1 MAINPILHQL
11 GFVDG
16 ERALIL
22 HADDLGMCQATLQAF
37 AELVECGL
45 ICSGSV
51 MVPCPSFPQIAAY
64 CRVHPRI
71 DMGVHLT
78 LTSEFDSY
86 RWGPVSTS
94 DPASGLLDNEGYFP
108 RWPERLHGAASPAA
122 IELELLAQIR
132 QALEA
137 GIDVTHLDLHMGC
150 LMHPDL
156 LPLYLRLACET
167 HLPALVW
174 HPTPWPLWGFDAA
187 AADEAIRR
195 IARYQ
200 RQGQPVFD
208 HLIELPL
215 NTPQERLAQVH
226 HVFDTLEPGL
236 TLLYFHPAVDTWE
249 LRAITPDWP
258 SRVADYEAF
267 KHPAIC
273 SHLRQA
279 GIHLLSY
286 RQLQEAR
293 QERRPDNQAE
303 PG

>member
-16 ERALIL
+16 ERALLL
-22 HADDLGMCQATLQAF
+22 HAEDLGMCQATLQAF

-64 CRVHPRI
+64 CRAHHRI

-122 IELELLAQIR
+122 IELELVTQIR
-132 QALEA
+132 QALRA

-156 LPLYLRLACET
+156 LPLYLPSGLRDPPASSGVASHALAPMGIRCRHGRRGNPAYRTLPTPRAASLRSPGRAASGHTPGTPGPSRTCVRHPRAGLDSALFPSGRRHLGTSRYHTRLAK
-167 HLPALVW
+167 P
-174 HPTPWPLWGFDAA
+174 G
-187 AADEAIRR
+187 
-195 IARYQ
+195 
-200 RQGQPVFD
+200 G
-208 HLIELPL
+208 
-215 NTPQERLAQVH
+215 RL
-226 HVFDTLEPGL
+226 
-236 TLLYFHPAVDTWE
+236 
-249 LRAITPDWP
+249 
-258 SRVADYEAF
+258 
-267 KHPAIC
+267 
-273 SHLRQA
+273 
-279 GIHLLSY
+279 
-286 RQLQEAR
+286 
-293 QERRPDNQAE
+293 
-303 PG
+303 